1 MSVQELPGYWQSLTL
16 CGGGA
21 IVGDTDD
28 VDRPPLA
35 PTNGE
40 AVAAVRAVQHHGAR
54 TFREVCKWVAEARPQ
69 KGQMDVGRGTWD
81 VKQGQAT

>member
-1 MSVQELPGYWQSLTL
+1 MSVKELPGYWQSLTL

-28 VDRPPLA
+28 VDWPPLA

-69 KGQMDVGRGTWD
+69 KKTDGRGTWD
-81 VKQGQAT
+81 VQAQAT